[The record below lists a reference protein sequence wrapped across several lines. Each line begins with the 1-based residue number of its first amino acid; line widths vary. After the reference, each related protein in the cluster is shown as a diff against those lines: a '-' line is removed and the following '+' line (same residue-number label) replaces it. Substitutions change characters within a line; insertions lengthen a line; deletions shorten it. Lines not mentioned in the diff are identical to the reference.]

1 MSTLVLTSPSDIV
14 AVEFT
19 DHALIVTLADARRV
33 EAPLAQYPRL
43 LHATPAQRA
52 RWRLIGGGSGIHW
65 EDLDEDLSLRSL
77 RAP

>member
-1 MSTLVLTSPSDIV
+1 M
-14 AVEFT
+14 AEEFT
-19 DHALIVTLADARRV
+19 DHAPIVTLADARRV
-33 EAPLAQYPRL
+33 ESPLAQYPRL

-52 RWRLIGGGSGIHW
+52 RWRLIGGGGSGIHW